1 MTMIKR
7 PHNHSVFAV
16 SCRFGRIEAGKP
28 LLQFGRVFVGNN
40 DRCSL
45 LKCVSPNLDK
55 FQTTLNTDIYSFKDK
70 SLSPSLFGRLLL
82 IQFLYICCAKIAFI
96 KSH

>member
-40 DRCSL
+40 NRCSL
-45 LKCVSPNLDK
+45 LPIRSVDLNLQILLKDFKLTVLNDEYNWVVNRVPNGIK
-55 FQTTLNTDIYSFKDK
+55 GEWPENSVE
-70 SLSPSLFGRLLL
+70 
-82 IQFLYICCAKIAFI
+82 ICNIG
-96 KSH
+96 